1 MAQENDSNIS
11 SNIVLDEMLDSFENP
26 CWMMLDGKN
35 IEYVL
40 DEI

>member
-11 SNIVLDEMLDSFENP
+11 SNMVLDEMLDSFEHP

-35 IEYVL
+35 IGYVL